1 MKLFNDGVILMCKRK
16 KQSKLKEKIVFL
28 FNDGLI
34 LMCKRKKQSKLKE
47 NFVLLI
53 KVKSIIDEI

>member
-1 MKLFNDGVILMCKRK
+1 MCKRK

-34 LMCKRKKQSKLKE
+34 LMCKRKKQLKLKE
-47 NFVLLI
+47 YFVLLI